1 MAEHEMKTVNSN
13 LPDSSICKL
22 TLPNVPHVRTQPK
35 KQSRLV
41 LVVRVNTP
49 VYKAPPALKVRIQTL
64 LRKESG
70 SQLEC
75 VSHFRQPLAHA
86 AAILVLGLFLAWAWI
101 AASHG
106 KDLKLIAAE

>member
-1 MAEHEMKTVNSN
+1 MKTVNSN

-22 TLPNVPHVRTQPK
+22 TFPNIPRIRTQPK

-49 VYKAPPALKVRIQTL
+49 IYKAPLELKARIQTL

-70 SQLEC
+70 SQLEW
-75 VSHFRQPLAHA
+75 VSHFRQALAYA
-86 AAILVLGLFLAWAWI
+86 AAVLMLGLFLAWAWI

-106 KDLKLIAAE
+106 KYHELIVVE